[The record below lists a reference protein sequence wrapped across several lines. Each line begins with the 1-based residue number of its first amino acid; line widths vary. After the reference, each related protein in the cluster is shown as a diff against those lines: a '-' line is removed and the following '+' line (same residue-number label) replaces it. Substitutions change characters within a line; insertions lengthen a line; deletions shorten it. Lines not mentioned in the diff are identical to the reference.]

1 MIPDG
6 NNVYGQIEAPNGLEP
21 IGVVLTS
28 WLGGSGCSIYKS
40 SYDGS
45 ERIRLKT
52 SGADFESTPLKDG
65 CHLFNGSVEG
75 SLMTIQSFIE
85 TLSSHLASIEIKH
98 SFEIYDNEGIL
109 AKTIP

>member
-6 NNVYGQIEAPNGLEP
+6 NNVCGQIEAPNGLEP
-21 IGVVLTS
+21 IRAVLTR
-28 WLGGSGCSIYKS
+28 WLGDSGCSIYKS

-45 ERIRLKT
+45 EKIRLRT
-52 SGADFESTPLKDG
+52 MGADFESTPLKDG

-75 SLMTIQSFIE
+75 NLGSVETFIA
-85 TLSSHLASIEIKH
+85 TLSSHLASIGIEH